1 MNRITNFAEIVLWGV
16 VCSIF
21 WTLYSVICTIVFF
34 ENINHIALTQ
44 LTPELTTL
52 LSKLLATWAI
62 VGFVCGVIAIFTY
75 IYLVNLIGS
84 LQAYPVHL
92 FQMSMLSLLLGGLL
106 GGIFYPILTLPEG
119 IVLKS
124 FFWRIPIS
132 AIIALF
138 ATVTA
143 LRFIGSLG
151 GSQRRSR
158 NRNNISPF
166 SNRNNMSP
174 FTKDD
179 DFW

>member
-84 LQAYPVHL
+84 LQA
-92 FQMSMLSLLLGGLL
+92 
-106 GGIFYPILTLPEG
+106 
-119 IVLKS
+119 
-124 FFWRIPIS
+124 
-132 AIIALF
+132 
-138 ATVTA
+138 
-143 LRFIGSLG
+143 
-151 GSQRRSR
+151 
-158 NRNNISPF
+158 
-166 SNRNNMSP
+166 
-174 FTKDD
+174 
-179 DFW
+179 